1 MFVNFQVEA
10 IIVRPESEVAII
22 QLHEGAVI
30 KGKKVC
36 TLVLPDAKELE
47 NTGYYFS
54 SILFWKLWPLNNPN
68 FFYDGMLKKKL

>member
-54 SILFWKLWPLNNPN
+54 SILSWNC
-68 FFYDGMLKKKL
+68 DH